1 MATEFNGIVYF
12 PTKAAFFEGAVSESL
27 EAKYGIKGP
36 YLVIKILCKIYKEGY
51 YIEWDEEQCEIF
63 AYKLGREYTKEE
75 VGSIINILIEK
86 GFFDKES
93 YEKYRILT
101 SVDIQRVWLEA
112 TSRRKRDLTKLPYL
126 LEEVKC
132 KEEEIKCKQK
142 ESTNSENA
150 NIFPVQMELSPEN
163 ADIFRQSKVKESKV
177 EERKKKEEENSALPP
192 PPEYALNKKTH
203 NYEGLLLT
211 LERIK
216 VTDVGDVKAILRMS
230 NYGEIGNPVWKVL
243 AQTSWAKIGMP
254 GKYLIKVLRSG

>member
-51 YIEWDEEQCEIF
+51 YIQWDEEQCEIF

-75 VGSIINILIEK
+75 VDSIIGILIEK

-93 YEKYRILT
+93 YEKHRILT

-112 TSRRKRDLTKLPYL
+112 TSRRKRDLAKLPYL
-126 LEEVKC
+126 L
-132 KEEEIKCKQK
+132 EEIKCKQK

-150 NIFPVQMELSPEN
+150 NIFPVQMELSLEN

-177 EERKKKEEENSALPP
+177 EEKKKREENSVLPP
-192 PPEYALNKKTH
+192 PPEYVLNKKTH
-203 NYEGLLLT
+203 NYDGLLLA
-211 LERIK
+211 LDRIK
-216 VTDVGDVKAILRMS
+216 VTDTGDIKAILRMS
-230 NYGEIGNPVWKVL
+230 NYGEIGTPVWKVL

>member
-112 TSRRKRDLTKLPYL
+112 TSRRKRDLAKLPYL

-177 EERKKKEEENSALPP
+177 EEKKKRGEDSVLPP

-203 NYEGLLLT
+203 NYDGLLLA
-211 LERIK
+211 LDRIK

>member
-51 YIEWDEEQCEIF
+51 YIQWDEEQCEIF

-75 VGSIINILIEK
+75 VNSIIGIMIEK

-93 YEKYRILT
+93 YEKYHVLT
-101 SVDIQRVWLEA
+101 SVDIQRVWMEA
-112 TSRRKRDLTKLPYL
+112 TSRRKRDLAKLPYL

-132 KEEEIKCKQK
+132 KEEETKCKQK

-150 NIFPVQMELSPEN
+150 NISPVQMELSLEN

-177 EERKKKEEENSALPP
+177 EEKKKREEDSALPLP
-192 PPEYALNKKTH
+192 PAYALNKKTH
-203 NYEGLLLT
+203 NYDGLLLA
-211 LERIK
+211 LDRIK
-216 VTDVGDVKAILRMS
+216 VTDVGDIKAILRMS
-230 NYGEIGNPVWKVL
+230 NYGEIGAPVWKVL
-243 AQTSWAKIGMP
+243 AQTSWVKIGMP
-254 GKYLIKVLRSG
+254 GKYLIKILRSG

>member
-12 PTKAAFFEGAVSESL
+12 PTKATFFEGAVSESL

-51 YIEWDEEQCEIF
+51 YIQWDEEQCEIF

-75 VGSIINILIEK
+75 VDSIIGILIEK
-86 GFFDKES
+86 GFFDKNS
-93 YEKYRILT
+93 YEEHRILT

-142 ESTNSENA
+142 AGECGRPGIARAQVQRPLPAEEPCHGSPREDDREREVQQQDGGPA
-150 NIFPVQMELSPEN
+150 PQFPAEQ
-163 ADIFRQSKVKESKV
+163 AGQR
-177 EERKKKEEENSALPP
+177 R
-192 PPEYALNKKTH
+192 
-203 NYEGLLLT
+203 EGEDT
-211 LERIK
+211 PKRGEPARA
-216 VTDVGDVKAILRMS
+216 VDMRS
-230 NYGEIGNPVWKVL
+230 GEIRTVYLFKYRCRNEHRHHGSEQPK
-243 AQTSWAKIGMP
+243 
-254 GKYLIKVLRSG
+254 GKAFQQFHPFVRV

>member
-1 MATEFNGIVYF
+1 MLMCHSTV
-12 PTKAAFFEGAVSESL
+12 
-27 EAKYGIKGP
+27 
-36 YLVIKILCKIYKEGY
+36 
-51 YIEWDEEQCEIF
+51 D
-63 AYKLGREYTKEE
+63 
-75 VGSIINILIEK
+75 SIISILIEK
-86 GFFDKES
+86 GFFDKKS
-93 YEKYRILT
+93 YEKHRILT

>member
-12 PTKAAFFEGAVSESL
+12 PTKAAFFEGAISESL

-51 YIEWDEEQCEIF
+51 CIQWDEEQCEIF

-75 VGSIINILIEK
+75 VNSIIGILIEK

-93 YEKYRILT
+93 YEKYHVLT

-112 TSRRKRDLTKLPYL
+112 TSRRKRDLAKLPYL

-150 NIFPVQMELSPEN
+150 NIFPVQTELSLEN

-177 EERKKKEEENSALPP
+177 EEKKKREEDSALPP

-203 NYEGLLLT
+203 NYDGLLLA
-211 LERIK
+211 LDRIK
-216 VTDVGDVKAILRMS
+216 VTDVGDIKAILRMS
-230 NYGEIGNPVWKVL
+230 NYGEIGTPVWKVL